1 MIPRVLIVYASKK
14 GSTREVAQAI
24 ADRLEVDGLRTVVQ
38 PAFDRVD
45 LSAFD
50 AVVIGGAL
58 YMGRWHRDARRFLHR
73 HRQVLATMPVAV
85 YGMGPTTMD
94 EHAVA
99 GSLAQLERGLGSVPD
114 VSPFAVTIFGGV
126 LDPARLRFP
135 FNRMPPSDARD
146 WDAIA
151 AWADEVAGHV
161 RRLDISV

>member
-38 PAFDRVD
+38 PASDRVD
-45 LSAFD
+45 LGTFD

-73 HRQVLATMPVAV
+73 HRRVLATMPVAV
-85 YGMGPTTMD
+85 YAMGPTTMD

-99 GSLAQLERGLGSVPD
+99 SSLEQLERGLASVRE
-114 VSPFAVTIFGGV
+114 VSPVAVGVFGGV
-126 LDPARLRFP
+126 VDPARLRFP

-146 WDAIA
+146 WDAIS
-151 AWADEVAGHV
+151 AWADELAGHV
-161 RRLDISV
+161 LRLDISV